1 MVTHFF
7 KKSLNCTLAYILRQ
21 ELNSKK
27 KESLLLSYTY
37 NHEMTSET
45 AVTLYSLC
53 SVPAEASE
61 IMRDIGTAI
70 QYLHNMNI
78 AHRDIKVT
86 NYCTIRMRITLYS
99 SQIFRKLGYCI
110 KSLFFLYHCWEYF
123 EHLYAFLSQRTCFT
137 IVKKTLEF
145 SN

>member
-1 MVTHFF
+1 MEV
-7 KKSLNCTLAYILRQ
+7 RW
-21 ELNSKK
+21 
-27 KESLLLSYTY
+27 YTY

-86 NYCTIRMRITLYS
+86 NDCY
-99 SQIFRKLGYCI
+99 
-110 KSLFFLYHCWEYF
+110 
-123 EHLYAFLSQRTCFT
+123 
-137 IVKKTLEF
+137 
-145 SN
+145 